1 MSDLD
6 TLVENYFA
14 PKKKTLTK
22 QILYEI
28 FDEIMREQEIKII
41 SGQQSERN
49 LVENVNK
56 YVSSSGGSVSLN
68 VGELGSFNVTGAA
81 QQGGGNPEPK
91 ADLVLYTDSPQK
103 PEIGLSMKKENFAF
117 LENWMDRKKLML
129 RLTQVGLEDSEAIII
144 IDEIISDLKMLTD
157 RVKETISAEKQEFI
171 KIAKSV
177 DPEYTF
183 PDFITPEILRALEN
197 SEGFSRKGKFKN
209 NFKIPNYYAN
219 LSDILEG
226 QKYFDMLNLIIG
238 GGEENPKKADGVLIS
253 NVPTQVSLQELQNI
267 LNKTISIESA
277 VRSYADDEKINIR
290 FRLRPITKVRTTY
303 SRTNRGKY
311 KVGQRLFEDPEL
323 GVSWTVSVTK

>member
-1 MSDLD
+1 
-6 TLVENYFA
+6 
-14 PKKKTLTK
+14 
-22 QILYEI
+22 
-28 FDEIMREQEIKII
+28 
-41 SGQQSERN
+41 
-49 LVENVNK
+49 
-56 YVSSSGGSVSLN
+56 
-68 VGELGSFNVTGAA
+68 
-81 QQGGGNPEPK
+81 
-91 ADLVLYTDSPQK
+91 
-103 PEIGLSMKKENFAF
+103 MKKENFAF

-129 RLTQVGLEDSEAIII
+129 RLTQVGLADNEAVII

-157 RVKETISAEKQEFI
+157 RVKETISAEKKEFI

-177 DPEYTF
+177 NPEYAF
-183 PDFITPEILRALEN
+183 PDFITPEILGALEN

-209 NFKIPNYYAN
+209 NFKIPNYYAK

-253 NVPTQVSLQELQNI
+253 NVPTQVSLQELQSI
-267 LNKTISIESA
+267 LDKTISIESA

-303 SRTNRGKY
+303 SKTNRGKY